1 MKKYKFITSDNYLD
15 QVNDIAE
22 KYQLSKEEKEE
33 VNILISRYESFLQK
47 INECIENDKLK
58 IIKEAI
64 LKKIKEQDVWY

>member
-1 MKKYKFITSDNYLD
+1 MKKYKFITKDNYLD

-33 VNILISRYESFLQK
+33 VNILISRYGSFLQK

-58 IIKEAI
+58 IIKDEI
-64 LKKIKEQDVWY
+64 LKKIKEQDV

>member
-64 LKKIKEQDVWY
+64 LKKIKEQDV